1 MTDEIKTIFDNAG
14 FDKMTDEQKR
24 VFADGF
30 ASLLL
35 AKVLPAL
42 SDEEFQDMTKS
53 VISEGL
59 CVPKENITGVK

>member
-1 MTDEIKTIFDNAG
+1 VSDEIKTMFDNVG
-14 FDKMTDEQKR
+14 FDKMTDEQR
-24 VFADGF
+24 RAFADGF

-59 CVPKENITGVK
+59 GVPKENITG